1 MDIRHL
7 FNETQ
12 LILAFIQ
19 IIPIIVIWIRIENRL
34 SRLEGRFDMF
44 MNMIK
49 TTISTNNDRP

>member
-1 MDIRHL
+1 MDFRNL

>member
-7 FNETQ
+7 FNNTQ